1 MICIKSAIFSFI
13 LIIILSNKDLSVNPR
28 NPDFSNIKM
37 STTISIPRNQALQSA
52 LKSSNHSHNNTMS
65 EELSETY
72 SSVLGKRKN
81 NDTSVEELRAL
92 NDESSNSI
100 DSNLEDGDNPEKRQK
115 R

>member
-1 MICIKSAIFSFI
+1 
-13 LIIILSNKDLSVNPR
+13 
-28 NPDFSNIKM
+28 M
-37 STTISIPRNQALQSA
+37 STTISIPRNAALKSA

-72 SSVLGKRKN
+72 SSVLGKRKL

-100 DSNLEDGDNPEKRQK
+100 DSNLDGDNPEKRQK
-115 R
+115 RLLQNRKSAKKCRLKKKAEFDTMKNEVTHL